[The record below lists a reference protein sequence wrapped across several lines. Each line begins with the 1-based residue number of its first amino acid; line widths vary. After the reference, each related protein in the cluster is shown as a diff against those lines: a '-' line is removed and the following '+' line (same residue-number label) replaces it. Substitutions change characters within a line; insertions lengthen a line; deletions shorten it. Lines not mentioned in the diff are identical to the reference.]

1 VYYSWW
7 FALAEP
13 TAVHWED
20 VWVYR
25 ILDKVV
31 LSEVNKLLVVDA
43 PEVARKAKAGQ
54 FVIVRMDEEG
64 ERIPLTIADYD
75 REQGTVTLVFQ
86 EVGKSTMKLGTLK
99 VGDGVANFVG
109 PLGHASEVENC
120 GAVVCIGG
128 GVGIAPIYPIA
139 RALKEAGNTVLG
151 IIGARTEDLLFW
163 EDKMRA
169 VCDELTVCTDDGS
182 YGRKALVTMPLQEI
196 LESREDVTHVWAI
209 GPAIMMKFCARTTEP
224 FRTPTIVS
232 LNSIMV
238 DGTGMCGACRVEVGG
253 ETKFVCVDGPEFDG
267 HLVDWDLLM
276 ARQRIYL
283 SEESRAKEEWL
294 AHAHEHDHDC
304 CAQTDQA

>member
-1 VYYSWW
+1 VYM
-7 FALAEP
+7 
-13 TAVHWED
+13 
-20 VWVYR
+20 

-43 PEVARKAKAGQ
+43 PEVARKAQAGQ

-86 EVGKSTMKLGTLK
+86 EVGKSTMKLGTLE
-99 VGDGVANFVG
+99 VGDSVANFVG
-109 PLGHASEVENC
+109 PLGHASEVEDY
-120 GAVVCIGG
+120 GTVVCIGG
-128 GVGIAPIYPIA
+128 GVGIAPVYPIA

-151 IIGARTEDLLFW
+151 IIGARNEDLLFW

-196 LESREDVTHVWAI
+196 LELREDVAHVWAI
-209 GPAIMMKFCARTTEP
+209 GPAIMMKFCAKTTES

-294 AHAHEHDHDC
+294 ARTHDHDHEC
-304 CAQTDQA
+304 CARAGQA